1 MDSRLSFP
9 TADSSENPDSETGL
23 RSRAVRAGSLATL
36 GLVVAQAISLISV
49 VVLARL
55 APPATFGAYAA
66 AAILLGASQLL
77 TEAGM
82 QSAVVQRRDRLEA
95 AASTAFIANIV
106 GGLCLGGIAASFAP
120 VIGMFFHSGEIAR
133 AAAVLAGVI
142 PLHAISIVPG
152 ALLQRHMSWRFPFI
166 GPLVSLSYM
175 TVAIALLAGGLG
187 LWGLVFATYASVSAR
202 AVAVFA
208 LSGWRPSLD
217 LVSWEVWRSLSGY
230 GRPVLFGS
238 ILREAGFAGSTAVVG
253 RILGTGPLGEFRLAQ
268 RICLQ
273 VNSAVVFGSAYALL
287 PVFSRIWQDERRF
300 QNSILR
306 ALRTLTLIVFP
317 LSLVFIPL
325 GKPCAAVFLGDQ
337 WRGTGPIMM
346 AMSGVGIAL
355 ALDSI
360 SSEAFKATGRT
371 YLLPRMHGLTA
382 IVPVGLMFLL
392 RDLGAAGMGLALS
405 LGMGI
410 VAAYA
415 IRALSRIA
423 RIPLRVILAQIR
435 PAFVCSLVMVVC
447 LYPLERYVIHAAQH
461 EGLVGLSLFSLDLLL
476 AVFLYLGSLLL
487 LFPRSVIEMKDVAKL
502 LGGRRADRSAGAAAE
517 SRIT

>member
-9 TADSSENPDSETGL
+9 TADSSESPDSDTDL

-36 GLVVAQAISLISV
+36 GLVVAQAISFISV

-66 AAILLGASQLL
+66 AGILLGAGQLL

-82 QSAVVQRRDRLEA
+82 QAAVVQRRDLPEVV
-95 AASTAFIANIV
+95 ASTAFMANIV
-106 GGLCLGGIAASFAP
+106 GGLCLGGIAASLAP
-120 VIGMFFHSGEIAR
+120 VIGIFFNSGEIAR

-142 PLHAISIVPG
+142 PLHAASIVPG
-152 ALLQRHMSWRFPFI
+152 AVLQRHMSFRFPFI
-166 GPLVSLSYM
+166 GPIVSLSYM
-175 TVAIALLAGGLG
+175 AVAIALLASGLG

-202 AVAVFA
+202 TVAVFA
-208 LSGWRPSLD
+208 FSGWRPSLN
-217 LVSWEVWRSLSGY
+217 LVSWDVWRSLSRY
-230 GRPVLFGS
+230 GRPVLLGS

-253 RILGTGPLGEFRLAQ
+253 RMLGTGPLGQFRLAQ
-268 RICLQ
+268 RVSLQ

-287 PVFSRIWQDERRF
+287 PVFSRIWQDESRF
-300 QNSILR
+300 RNSILR
-306 ALRTLTLIVFP
+306 ALRTLTLVVFP
-317 LSLVFIPL
+317 ISLVFIPL
-325 GKPCAAVFLGDQ
+325 GKPFAAVFLGDQ

-382 IVPVGLMFLL
+382 IVPVTLMFLL
-392 RDLGAAGMGLALS
+392 RDLGATGMGLALS
-405 LGMGI
+405 LGMSI

-415 IRALSRIA
+415 IRALCRIA

-435 PAFVCSLVMVVC
+435 PAFVCAVLMAAGV
-447 LYPLERYVIHAAQH
+447 YPLERYVIHAAQN
-461 EGLVGLSLFSLDLLL
+461 EGLVGLALFTLDLLL
-476 AVFLYLGSLLL
+476 AAILYLGSLLVL
-487 LFPRSVIEMKDVAKL
+487 SPRSVVEMKDVAKL
-502 LGGRRADRSAGAAAE
+502 LGGRRADRSGAAAE